1 MNRKK
6 EFLINI
12 AYYGIIVAIV
22 WILLKFLVPVA
33 MPFLLG
39 YGVAILVCKATSN
52 CNKGKKWIRILLT
65 IVFYV
70 IVGCVIS
77 YGFLEAFSSLYG
89 GVTQLPVIYQED
101 IAPAAKAVYWEITSF
116 ISELDPELMSVVGV
130 IGDAL
135 GSSLDKLFSLV
146 SEFIVGLVSNIISF
160 VPSLFISTVIMIIA
174 TFFFV
179 VDYDRINEFFDEK
192 APEKWRN
199 ALNGVKYY
207 IRNTLLV
214 VIRSYAIIMLLTF
227 SELSIMFTLCGVKY
241 AMVIATIIAVF
252 DIMPVLGTGGIMLPW
267 AIICVILGDYTL
279 AIELVIMYVIVTVVR
294 NYVEPKVVGE
304 QLGLHPLVT
313 LISMFIGL
321 RLFGFLGLFGMPIG
335 ISYFWKKRNEKITQA
350 TTSTACPQE
359 EER

>member
-1 MNRKK
+1 MVFVKEKK

-12 AYYGIIVAIV
+12 AYYGIVIAIAWV
-22 WILLKFLVPVA
+22 LLKYLLPVA

-39 YGVAILVCKATSN
+39 YCVAILVCNATAKCKQS
-52 CNKGKKWIRILLT
+52 KKLIRIIST

-70 IVGCVIS
+70 VVGCFIS
-77 YGFLEAFSSLYG
+77 FGFLEAFSSLYS
-89 GVTQLPVIYQED
+89 GVTKIPLIYEQD
-101 IAPAAKAVYWEITSF
+101 IVPTAKALYSEITLF
-116 ISELDPELMSVVGV
+116 VSELDPELLSVVS
-130 IGDAL
+130 IIADAL
-135 GSSLDKLFSLV
+135 GSSLDKLFSLI
-146 SEFIVGLVSNIISF
+146 SSFIVGLISDIVGF

-179 VDYDRINEFFDEK
+179 VDYDRINEFFNEK
-192 APEKWRN
+192 APQKWRE
-199 ALNGVKYY
+199 GFSEIKYY
-207 IRNTLLV
+207 VRNTLLV

-241 AMVIATIIAVF
+241 ALVIATIIAIF
-252 DIMPVLGTGGIMLPW
+252 DIMPVLGTGGIMIPW
-267 AIICVILGDYTL
+267 AIICFILGDYTL
-279 AIELVIMYVIVTVVR
+279 GIELIVMYVIVTVVR

-335 ISYFWKKRNEKITQA
+335 ISYLWKKR
-350 TTSTACPQE
+350 STKSS
-359 EER
+359 